1 MTRTPET
8 LARHELIGLDVRVA
22 ASSNPDLSDI
32 EGEVVMETTNTL
44 HIERADR
51 AWPARNDVPRDVR
64 AGQRGATRRESEA
77 VSPPRA
83 REKLVPK
90 AAATFEFTLSD
101 GQRVRIEGERLVAR
115 PARRTEHTG
124 DSTWR

>member
-8 LARHELIGLDVRVA
+8 LARHELIGLDVRVVA
-22 ASSNPDLSDI
+22 ASNPDLLDVD
-32 EGEVVMETTNTL
+32 GEVVMETTNTL
-44 HIERADR
+44 HVERADR
-51 AWPARNDVPRDVR
+51 AWPARDDVPRDGR
-64 AGQRGATRRESEA
+64 AGNARATQ
-77 VSPPRA
+77 
-83 REKLVPK
+83 VPK
-90 AAATFEFTLSD
+90 AGTTFTFTLED

>member
-8 LARHELIGLDVRVA
+8 LARHELVGLDVRVTA
-22 ASSNPDLSDI
+22 ASNPDLLDI
-32 EGEVVMETTNTL
+32 EGEVVMETANTL

-64 AGQRGATRRESEA
+64 AGRRGATRREFEA
-77 VSPPRA
+77 VTPPRA
-83 REKLVPK
+83 REKQVPK

-101 GQRVRIEGERLVAR
+101 GQRVRVDGARLVAR

-124 DSTWR
+124 DSIWR

>member
-8 LARHELIGLDVRVA
+8 LARHELVGLDVRVTV
-22 ASSNPDLSDI
+22 ASDPDLLDI

-44 HIERADR
+44 HVERADR
-51 AWPARNDVPRDVR
+51 AW
-64 AGQRGATRRESEA
+64 Q
-77 VSPPRA
+77 
-83 REKLVPK
+83 VPK
-90 AAATFEFTLSD
+90 AAATFAFTLPS
-101 GQRVRIEGERLVAR
+101 GETVRIEGERLVAR